1 MAVTQNTSINL
12 VVDQGADFSKNLTV
26 TTDGSTAYDISG
38 LTFRAQMRPSY
49 DSSTL
54 TAEFT
59 TSIVTATSGIYKL
72 QLSDVQTKAISSG
85 RYVYDVMLT
94 LSDSTIEVV
103 HSGIITVNPRATKA

>member
-38 LTFRAQMRPSY
+38 LTFNGQVRPSY

-54 TAEFT
+54 TATFT
-59 TSIVTATSGIYKL
+59 ISML
-72 QLSDVQTKAISSG
+72 QQRQEYTNYNWQIQLLKILVLVDTF
-85 RYVYDVMLT
+85 MM
-94 LSDSTIEVV
+94 
-103 HSGIITVNPRATKA
+103 